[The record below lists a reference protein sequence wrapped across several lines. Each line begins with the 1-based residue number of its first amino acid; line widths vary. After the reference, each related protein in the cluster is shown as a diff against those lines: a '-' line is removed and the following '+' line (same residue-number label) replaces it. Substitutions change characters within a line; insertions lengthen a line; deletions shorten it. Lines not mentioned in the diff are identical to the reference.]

1 VLERLT
7 IRDFAIIDHLELCWE
22 PGLTVITGETGAG
35 KSILIDA
42 VGALLG
48 DRLGPDA
55 VRTGAQRAT
64 IDGVFVVRGE
74 LPTGLAELL
83 SHYGLELD
91 DDALI
96 VSRDIGGP
104 GSRGGARVNGRPVPL
119 AALQQLG
126 EELIDV
132 HGQSEHMALLQ
143 PRDQLEYL
151 DRFAGLLPLRAT
163 VGTLVRELRAIR
175 QARRALES
183 DERAAIRE
191 LDLLRHELAEIE
203 VAELQPDEEAELLG
217 TRSRLEHV
225 ERLREAATTA
235 YRALIG
241 AEDADREQSGAI
253 DLLGEAVNACSDGA
267 RFDAA
272 LAGQPLED
280 LNGALAQAEDAA
292 RGLRTYLDSV
302 EADPTL
308 LERTQERLLAISEL
322 KRKYG
327 TDVQAVLD
335 YAAEARRRV
344 EQFEQRDSRRAEL
357 EASDDRLRGE
367 LGQAA
372 GELSRRRR
380 QAARELSSAVEQ
392 ELRDLRMADTRLDI
406 AISQVPDDA
415 GGVEVDERLVAFTET
430 GVDRVDFLVAANRGS
445 EPRPLS
451 RVASGG
457 ELARLALAVKTVLAR
472 TDPRP
477 TLIFDEVDAGVGG
490 RTAPVVGQKL
500 WTVANAGHQV
510 LCVTHLPQVAVYAD
524 RQYAVAKL
532 AEEPDGAP
540 HTTVSEIAGTKRVDE
555 LASMLAGA
563 PTASS
568 RQSARELL
576 ERAGA
581 FKASGGGEA
590 TRAWR
595 QQSG

>member
-1 VLERLT
+1 MLERLT
-7 IRDFAIIDHLELCWE
+7 IRDFAIIDYLELCWE

-64 IDGVFVVRGE
+64 IDGVFVLNGD
-74 LPTGLAELL
+74 PPAALAELL
-83 SHYGLELD
+83 THYGLELD

-143 PRDQLEYL
+143 PRDQLDYL
-151 DRFAGLLPLRAT
+151 DRFAGLLPTRAT
-163 VGTLVRELRAIR
+163 VASLVRELRAIR
-175 QARRALES
+175 QARRALET

-203 VAELQPDEEAELLG
+203 AADLQTDEETELLG
-217 TRSRLEHV
+217 IRTRLEHV
-225 ERLREAATTA
+225 ERLRAAATTA
-235 YRALIG
+235 YRALSG
-241 AEDADREQSGAI
+241 ADDADQEQPGAI
-253 DLLGEAVNACSDGA
+253 DLLGEAVSACTDGA

-272 LAGQPLED
+272 LGAEPLED
-280 LNGALAQAEDAA
+280 LNSALAQAEDAA
-292 RGLRTYLDSV
+292 RGLRTYLDAV

-327 TDVQAVLD
+327 ADVQAVLA
-335 YAAEARRRV
+335 YAADARRRV
-344 EQFEQRDSRRAEL
+344 EQFEQRDTRRAEL

-380 QAARELSSAVEQ
+380 QAGHELSSAVEQ

-415 GGVEVDERLVAFTET
+415 SGVEVEERLVAFTET

-445 EPRPLS
+445 DPRPLS

-490 RTAPVVGQKL
+490 RTGPVVGQKL
-500 WTVANAGHQV
+500 WTVAHAGHQV

-532 AEEPDGAP
+532 AEEPEGP
-540 HTTVSEIAGTKRVDE
+540 PRTTVSELAGTKRVDE

-576 ERAGA
+576 ERASA
-581 FKASGGGEA
+581 YKKAASRSVVASG
-590 TRAWR
+590 
-595 QQSG
+595 

>member
-1 VLERLT
+1 VL
-7 IRDFAIIDHLELCWE
+7 
-22 PGLTVITGETGAG
+22 GA
-35 KSILIDA
+35 
-42 VGALLG
+42 
-48 DRLGPDA
+48 
-55 VRTGAQRAT
+55 
-64 IDGVFVVRGE
+64 
-74 LPTGLAELL
+74 
-83 SHYGLELD
+83 
-91 DDALI
+91 DALI

-104 GSRGGARVNGRPVPL
+104 GSRSGARVNGRPVPL
-119 AALQQLG
+119 VALQQLG

-151 DRFAGLLPLRAT
+151 DRFAGLLPMRAT
-163 VGTLVRELRAIR
+163 VASLVRELRAVR
-175 QARRALES
+175 QARRTLET

-191 LDLLRHELAEIE
+191 LDLLRHELADID
-203 VAELQPDEEAELLG
+203 AADLHPDEEAELLG
-217 TRSRLEHV
+217 TRTRLEHV

-241 AEDADREQSGAI
+241 AEDADQEQPGAI
-253 DLLGEAVNACSDGA
+253 DLLGEAVTACADGA

-272 LAGQPLED
+272 LGAEPLDD
-280 LNGALAQAEDAA
+280 LNSALAQAEDAA
-292 RGLRTYLDSV
+292 RGLRTYLDGV
-302 EADPTL
+302 EADPAL

-327 TDVQAVLD
+327 ADVQAVLD
-335 YAAEARRRV
+335 YAADARRRV
-344 EQFEQRDSRRAEL
+344 EQFEQRDTRRAEL

-380 QAARELSSAVEQ
+380 RAAHELSRAVEQ

-406 AISQVPDDA
+406 SISQVADDT
-415 GGVEVDERLVAFTET
+415 GGVVVDERPVAFTET

-500 WTVANAGHQV
+500 WTVAHAGHQV

-524 RQYAVAKL
+524 HQYAVAKL
-532 AEEPDGAP
+532 AEEPEGRP

-576 ERAGA
+576 DRANAYKKGSLVA
-581 FKASGGGEA
+581 GHKS
-590 TRAWR
+590 
-595 QQSG
+595 

>member
-1 VLERLT
+1 MLERLT
-7 IRDFAIIDHLELCWE
+7 IRNFAIIDHLELCWAS
-22 PGLTVITGETGAG
+22 GLTVITGETGAG

-55 VRTGAQRAT
+55 VRTGARRAT
-64 IDGVFVVRGE
+64 VDGVFVLNGD
-74 LPTGLAELL
+74 LPTALAELL
-83 SHYGLELD
+83 THYGLELD
-91 DDALI
+91 EDALI

-143 PRDQLEYL
+143 PRDQLDYL
-151 DRFAGLLPLRAT
+151 DRFAGLLPMRAT
-163 VGTLVRELRAIR
+163 VTTLVRELRAVR
-175 QARRALES
+175 QARRALET

-203 VAELQPDEEAELLG
+203 AADLQPDEETELLG
-217 TRSRLEHV
+217 TRTRLQHV
-225 ERLREAATTA
+225 ERLREAATAA
-235 YRALIG
+235 YQALTG
-241 AEDADREQSGAI
+241 AEEADQERPGAI
-253 DLLGEAVNACSDGA
+253 DLLAEAVTACADGA
-267 RFDAA
+267 RFDAT
-272 LAGQPLED
+272 LGGEPLEG
-280 LNGALAQAEDAA
+280 LNSALAQAEDAA
-292 RGLRTYLDSV
+292 RGLRSYLDGV
-302 EADPTL
+302 EADPAL
-308 LERTQERLLAISEL
+308 LDRTEERLFAISEL

-327 TDVQAVLD
+327 ADVQVVLD
-335 YAAEARRRV
+335 YAAEARRRL
-344 EQFEQRDSRRAEL
+344 EQFEQRDARRAEL
-357 EASDDRLRGE
+357 EASDDRLRGQ

-372 GELSRRRR
+372 RELSRRRR
-380 QAARELSSAVEQ
+380 LAARELSGAVEH

-406 AISQVPDDA
+406 AVTQGPDDA
-415 GGVEVDERLVAFTET
+415 GGVELDQRLVAFTET
-430 GVDRVDFLVAANRGS
+430 GVDRVDFLVAANRGD
-445 EPRPLS
+445 EPRPLA

-477 TLIFDEVDAGVGG
+477 TLIFDEVDAGIGG
-490 RTAPVVGQKL
+490 RTAPVIGQKL
-500 WTVANAGHQV
+500 WTVAQAGHQV

-524 RQYAVAKL
+524 RQYAVAKH
-532 AEEPDGAP
+532 AEEPDGRPSA
-540 HTTVSEIAGTKRVDE
+540 TVSEIAGTQRLDE

-576 ERAGA
+576 ERART
-581 FKASGGGEA
+581 FKKAAAPDGHSLLA
-590 TRAWR
+590 
-595 QQSG
+595 